1 MDQVVR
7 DAPYIT
13 TLEMMD
19 AYDCD
24 ICVHGDDLVT
34 AADGTD
40 TYAAV
45 KAAGRFKEVKRTE
58 SVSTTELVGRMLLM
72 TRDHHILST
81 NEDNQ
86 KHTRSPYTASSKL
99 LPSTKRIVQFSS
111 PIRELT
117 PEDRVIYVDGA
128 FDLFH
133 VGHTE
138 LLKRAREMGTYV
150 LVGVH
155 DDTTINRV
163 RGSNCPVMNL
173 HERVLGVLSCRVSNV
188 LFISI

>member
-34 AADGTD
+34 AADGSD

-45 KAAGRFKEVKRTE
+45 KAAGRFRKVKRTE

-72 TRDHHILST
+72 TRDHHIMNT
-81 NEDNQ
+81 NEDDQ
-86 KHTRSPYTASSKL
+86 KSLRSPYTASSKL

-111 PIRELT
+111 PIRELV
-117 PEDRVIYVDGA
+117 PEDRIVYVDGG

-133 VGHTE
+133 VGHIE
-138 LLKRAREMGTYV
+138 LLKRARELGTYV

-155 DDTTINRV
+155 DDTTINRT
-163 RGSNCPVMNL
+163 RGSNYPVMNL
-173 HERVLGVLSCRVSNV
+173 HERVLGVLSCRVSK
-188 LFISI
+188 LLL